1 MMYTLKRYLKKP
13 LTLTLTLGASLL
25 LGLLSFAGMYILMPL
40 LGVSIAAFVLSV
52 IYEGEIYQRN
62 IENALEKL
70 LDGHYTSE
78 LLGEEYLDNLKALTK
93 DEKAALPHFFK
104 TYLKLKAIDSD
115 GNAHPSAARQKRL
128 KLMHI
133 WLGQLMIA
141 NTAKTPYAQKVLN
154 SVTDLKAWQEKA
166 NNTNRYHRYIQ
177 IFSAI
182 AAALMSLGTVYL
194 ILEVLPTLPFLSIA
208 PVALPFVVLPMAVI
222 AGIAYGFLSYNALTD
237 FLLKNNLKEWW
248 QDIKSQLTSPD
259 RNSKT
264 IFFAIFSAL
273 VFALNLSLTLF
284 TAGTWWSVVNA
295 SQTTWSWLKNPII
308 RLTSALIAPVV
319 SISTLGFNLENTI
332 ETIKEVKGAL
342 DQPTSETPAVESTP
356 VDIKTSAET
365 TMQLFNPFRLLHKL
379 TFTPLLML
387 LFLGHLVSIGLT
399 ADRMPGV
406 PAIISALFGMISEG
420 FEDFH
425 YFFDIDKLL
434 NNHSGNDGGH
444 AHHHHEHSAIPTK
457 VLEMLFSPLFALS
470 ALWHWGFQ
478 SKHQS
483 PQKTFGDCYRL
494 QTGKVEECGDN
505 PFANIE
511 TKEDYQWI
519 KEETHYILA
528 EHLND
533 LEQQT
538 FSPDEQTKAAVKDLQ
553 KNLSKANDIIN
564 KYPTILGPSSSPS
577 TTSLL
582 MKELSP
588 NLEKLSVKKPSVG
601 FNHPH
606 CLPCGSSFDWTQIY
620 NPSYCS
626 TQHAKCTTISNS
638 AQRK

>member
-1 MMYTLKRYLKKP
+1 MYTLKRYLKKP

-78 LLGEEYLDNLKALTK
+78 LMGEEYLDSLKELPAE
-93 DEKAALPHFFK
+93 EKNALPHFFK

-133 WLGQLMIA
+133 WLGQLIIT
-141 NTAKTPYAQKVLN
+141 NTAKTLYAQKVLD
-154 SVTDLKAWQEKA
+154 SVTDLKTWQEKA

-208 PVALPFVVLPMAVI
+208 PAALTFVVLPMAVI
-222 AGIAYGFLSYNALTD
+222 AGIAYGFLSYNSLTD

-259 RNSKT
+259 RNSET

-273 VFALNLSLTLF
+273 IFALNLSLTLF

-295 SQTTWSWLKNPII
+295 SQTTWSWLKSPII
-308 RLTSALIAPVV
+308 RLTSTLIAPVV
-319 SISTLGFNLENTI
+319 AISTLGFNLENTI

-342 DQPTSETPAVESTP
+342 VQPTSETPAVESLP
-356 VDIKTSAET
+356 ADIKTSSENGW
-365 TMQLFNPFRLLHKL
+365 QLLNPFRILHKL
-379 TFTPLLML
+379 TFTPLEML

-406 PAIISALFGMISEG
+406 PAVISALFGMISEG

-425 YFFDIDKLL
+425 YFFDINKLL
-434 NNHSGNDGGH
+434 NDINKLLNQSSNDGGH
-444 AHHHHEHSAIPTK
+444 AHHHHKHSAIPTK

-470 ALWHWGFQ
+470 ALGHWGFQ
-478 SKHQS
+478 RKKQS

-511 TKEDYQWI
+511 TKEDDEWI
-519 KEETHYILA
+519 KEETYYMLG
-528 EHLND
+528 EHLNE
-533 LEQQT
+533 LEQQS
-538 FSPDEQTKAAVKDLQ
+538 FSPDEQAKIAVIDLQ
-553 KNLSKANDIIN
+553 EHLSQANIIIN
-564 KYPTILGPSSSPS
+564 QYPTILGPSSSPS

-582 MKELSP
+582 MKELPP
-588 NLEKLSVKKPSVG
+588 NLKKLSPLHHSKKQQSID
-601 FNHPH
+601 FNSLY
-606 CLPCGSSFDWTQIY
+606 CLPSGSPIDEIRRC
-620 NPSYCS
+620 NLPN
-626 TQHAKCTTISNS
+626 CTT
-638 AQRK
+638 KHPV

>member
-25 LGLLSFAGMYILMPL
+25 LGLLSFAGMYILMPLLGVSIAAL

-93 DEKAALPHFFK
+93 DKKDALPHFFK

-133 WLGQLMIA
+133 WLGQLMIT
-141 NTAKTPYAQKVLN
+141 NTAKTPYAQKVLG
-154 SVTDLKAWQEKA
+154 SVTDLEAWQEKA

-208 PVALPFVVLPMAVI
+208 PAALPFVVLPMAVI
-222 AGIAYGFLSYNALTD
+222 AGIAYGFLSYNSLTD

-259 RNSKT
+259 RNSNT

-273 VFALNLSLTLF
+273 IFALNLSLTLF

-319 SISTLGFNLENTI
+319 AISTLGFNLENTI
-332 ETIKEVKGAL
+332 ETIKEVKSAL
-342 DQPTSETPAVESTP
+342 DQPKSETPAVESLP
-356 VDIKTSAET
+356 ADIKTSAET
-365 TMQLFNPFRLLHKL
+365 TWQLFNPFRILHKL
-379 TFTPLLML
+379 TFTPLEML

-425 YFFDIDKLL
+425 YFFDINKLLNDINKLL

-478 SKHQS
+478 SKNQS

-511 TKEDYQWI
+511 TTEDYEWI
-519 KEETHYILA
+519 KEETYYMLG
-528 EHLND
+528 EHLNE
-533 LEQQT
+533 LEQQS
-538 FSPDEQTKAAVKDLQ
+538 FSPDKQTKAAVIDLQ
-553 KNLSKANDIIN
+553 GNLSQANNIIN

-582 MKELSP
+582 MKELEP
-588 NLEKLSVKKPSVG
+588 NLAIVKELHAPMMLFSWANTHKLK
-601 FNHPH
+601 NNQ
-606 CLPCGSSFDWTQIY
+606 GSNIR
-620 NPSYCS
+620 NC
-626 TQHAKCTTISNS
+626 C
-638 AQRK
+638 